1 MRPNYKA
8 SAEKYRKLFLDSQE
22 RLSVLHKAIRDMTAD
37 LTRQQ
42 EEIREWKIKNAE
54 LLDKVI
60 ALQEKVAGGADDDS
74 PTDT

>member
-8 SAEKYRKLFLDSQE
+8 SAEKYRELFLDSQE
-22 RLSVLHKAIRDMTAD
+22 RLSFMHDAIRDMTAD

-42 EEIREWKIKNAE
+42 EEIKEWKIKYSE

-60 ALQEKVAGGADDDS
+60 ALQEKIAGLEERK
-74 PTDT
+74 

>member
-8 SAEKYRKLFLDSQE
+8 SAEKYRELYHDSQE
-22 RLSVLHKAIRDMTAD
+22 RLSFLNRAIRDMTAY

-42 EEIREWKIKNAE
+42 EEIKEWKIKYSG

-60 ALQEKVAGGADDDS
+60 ALQEKIAGLEERK
-74 PTDT
+74 